1 MGQLFANGG
10 KSAKMYR
17 VSKIWIK
24 SKPKKPKDSN
34 KKKGESRTLNQ
45 YEKFEINTRFS
56 LFLSLSLASS
66 LSFLRSFFGWVF
78 LTLFSGEKDLLSKWN
93 LNTIKKNAQL
103 MLSKKQK
110 NSSIKKKRE
119 MLFQFRK
126 LKR

>member
-110 NSSIKKKRE
+110 KQ
-119 MLFQFRK
+119 LD
-126 LKR
+126 